1 MIASLAALALT
12 VVAATT
18 HTDTTVSV
26 RPGTRLELNAFAG
39 SISVVTWSR
48 NAVRLGADHSS
59 HTRLALDEK
68 GPVLNVRVEH
78 WRGIPTSVE
87 YQLTVPK
94 WMSLDLS
101 GVNTDI
107 SVENSE
113 GEIAAETVQGE
124 VLITGGAKI
133 VKANSVEGE
142 VRVARASGKIEANSV
157 NAGVRLSEC
166 SGQILA
172 SSINGEVRMTDIAS
186 DDVEASTING
196 VVSYEGQIK
205 DGGSYRFSTH
215 SGDVSVA
222 VPERANASVAV
233 ATYNGEFSSSFPVT
247 LNQTR
252 KGKRFD
258 FTLGSGSARIELES
272 FEGEIRLRHPG
283 DPDTRRGN
291 EFKYEYKYQYPMDK
305 AKREVNKTKQKPK
318 TKQDDGDPDED
329 QEP

>member
-1 MIASLAALALT
+1 MRERST
-12 VVAATT
+12 GV
-18 HTDTTVSV
+18 
-26 RPGTRLELNAFAG
+26 AFAG
-39 SISVVTWSR
+39 TLATAYRVCVWSR
-48 NAVRLGADHSS
+48 IANRVFLELARLEAGDAEAFYAAVREIDWSAHLGPTATLACDFSGRHPSIT
-59 HTRLALDEK
+59 HTHFGALRLKDAIVDTMRAATGSRPDVE
-68 GPVLNVRVEH
+68 LNRPSVRVH
-78 WRGIPTSVE
+78 AHAHGTNI
-87 YQLTVPK
+87 TV
-94 WMSLDLS
+94 SLDLS

-205 DGGSYRFSTH
+205 DGGSYRFRMR
-215 SGDVSVA
+215 
-222 VPERANASVAV
+222 RATV
-233 ATYNGEFSSSFPVT
+233 
-247 LNQTR
+247 
-252 KGKRFD
+252 
-258 FTLGSGSARIELES
+258 
-272 FEGEIRLRHPG
+272 
-283 DPDTRRGN
+283 
-291 EFKYEYKYQYPMDK
+291 
-305 AKREVNKTKQKPK
+305 
-318 TKQDDGDPDED
+318 
-329 QEP
+329 